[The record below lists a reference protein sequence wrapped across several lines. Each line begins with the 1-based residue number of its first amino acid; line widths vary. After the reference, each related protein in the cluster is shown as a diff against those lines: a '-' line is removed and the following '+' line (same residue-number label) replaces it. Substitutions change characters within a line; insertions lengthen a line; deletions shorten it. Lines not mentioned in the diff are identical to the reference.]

1 MFSVLCV
8 MIMGAIFT
16 AFLCLVFDTKFDDDL
31 GIALSGVAIML
42 SIPFAQFAFKFSD

>member
-1 MFSVLCV
+1 

-16 AFLCLVFDTKFDDDL
+16 AILCLVFDTKFDDDL

>member
-1 MFSVLCV
+1 

-16 AFLCLVFDTKFDDDL
+16 VILCLVFDTKFDDDL